1 MAVPPTNTQG
11 GVGKKKNMR
20 GQNEAVKQPL
30 AILQKGGIE
39 SARMPGDSSVCVGRL
54 GD

>member
-11 GVGKKKNMR
+11 GVGKKKHMR

-30 AILQKGGIE
+30 AILLKGGIE
-39 SARMPGDSSVCVGRL
+39 SASMPGDSSVCVVAFG
-54 GD
+54 